1 MTRLA
6 LALTLLLGLMAPA
19 SAQEWL
25 PGGVGTPIVCAYNSS
40 PPTVATGL
48 FIYAQCD
55 TNGKLISSG
64 GGGGGGAVTLASGAV
79 ASGAYSSGS
88 IAAGAISAGAAVSG
102 AFVAGSIA
110 DLAHG
115 QGTMAASVPV
125 AIASNQSNLPDN
137 LAAVEGTSLTSLLLA
152 TSTAPV
158 TATNQALT
166 VDLRPDSPGIITLG
180 PAAASGAVPHVLS
193 SQYPVNNNTTTPT
206 AETISATGTSAAFT
220 ATLAVG
226 TASQTVYICGAEID
240 AAATAGLAV
249 AATIT
254 GTVTGT
260 LNFVEEVSTLTGT
273 GVGRNVYNFNPCI
286 PASAANTTI
295 VVHAGAA
302 GSGGI
307 SSISAWGYL
316 L

>member
-1 MTRLA
+1 MKRLLTYLAATVLTLSFA
-6 LALTLLLGLMAPA
+6 LAAPQGTVNLASPSGTVSMGGDGTNLLAGSVICGATSSATLWAVCVNQAIVDASGNLHVVDTINQGGSVLSATNGIYTNLLQGNAVLSATNPLAENLAQVGGVSTSTNPLMVAPSTPPATATNSAIVVDLRQDSPGILTLGP
-19 SAQEWL
+19 
-25 PGGVGTPIVCAYNSS
+25 
-40 PPTVATGL
+40 
-48 FIYAQCD
+48 
-55 TNGKLISSG
+55 
-64 GGGGGGAVTLASGAV
+64 
-79 ASGAYSSGS
+79 
-88 IAAGAISAGAAVSG
+88 AAVSG
-102 AFVAGSIA
+102 A
-110 DLAHG
+110 
-115 QGTMAASVPV
+115 VP
-125 AIASNQSNLPDN
+125 Q
-137 LAAVEGTSLTSLLLA
+137 
-152 TSTAPV
+152 
-158 TATNQALT
+158 
-166 VDLRPDSPGIITLG
+166 
-180 PAAASGAVPHVLS
+180 VLS
-193 SQYPVNNNTTTPT
+193 SQYPVNAVTTTPT